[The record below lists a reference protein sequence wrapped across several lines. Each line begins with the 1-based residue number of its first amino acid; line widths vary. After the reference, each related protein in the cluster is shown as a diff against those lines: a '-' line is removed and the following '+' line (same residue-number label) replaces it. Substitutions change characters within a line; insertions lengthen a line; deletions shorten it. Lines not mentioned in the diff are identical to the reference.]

1 MAKSLQDQFT
11 LWKNRIDAGEDCL
24 KNQKE
29 DWEKYE
35 EAYEGE
41 ILDTKNSD
49 YKDHHQQVNLFY
61 VDVRSFVPK
70 VYSRNPYIYVDPEVP
85 EADLNAEIMEKVL
98 NAQLDKAWH
107 LKQRIRS
114 LVKGTKIQG
123 RGYLKTSFK
132 FKDDKIGR
140 QYIGEEPNDEISIQ
154 YVPRD
159 KLIVDP
165 NAGSFKNRRWAA
177 HIVEAPIQDIRKK
190 FKINKDQKITVVEDH
205 KDANDRRHLSEEER
219 EDFKFGRYFEIENVE
234 DHTLAIIVEGLDS
247 WAVKPYEMPYGYHSM
262 YDDLEWNDIPGCL
275 DTKADL
281 HFWYNDLYELA
292 EIKTQK
298 SNHRRKLNAKYKKIG
313 GSNLTEDQ
321 IDDVT
326 SYIDSTVVEL
336 DAGQDIIPFQH
347 APMGQEVYLYDQ
359 SLRQDITVV
368 SGMNEMKQGLPQ
380 VQKTAREAMAI
391 VAEATDVIS
400 DRVGL
405 IEDLVASVMNK
416 CIWLIQKYYDT
427 TKVIRLTGMEEAEFL
442 GFKDKFQN
450 KVQGTANRPFM
461 KFVGTELIGKMSVTI
476 KAGSTRP
483 VDEDQRKA
491 DLTQLIQLM
500 GQSQQVAAA
509 VDSKEL
515 LKEITKVLHFE
526 NKGIILD
533 AKSPEQENVL
543 LKRNIPVMP
552 HMNEPHDQHIAAHDM
567 ENNNTPAFIAHRLNH
582 ILMKSFIERSQVS
595 APVGPAP
602 NAGASGP
609 GGLSQENISGMPMGS
624 SVPPEA
630 MPTQPEGAV
639 SAPQQASPAQ
649 PDFS

>member
-11 LWKNRIDAGEDCL
+11 LWKNRVDAGEDCL
-24 KNQKE
+24 KKQKE
-29 DWEKYE
+29 DWETYE
-35 EAYEGE
+35 EAYEGDV
-41 ILDTKNSD
+41 LDTKTSD

-70 VYSRNPYIYVDPEVP
+70 VYARNPYIFVDPETP
-85 EADLNAEIMEKVL
+85 EADLNSEVMEKVL
-98 NAQLDKAWH
+98 NVQYDKAWH
-107 LKQRIRS
+107 LKPTLRDLI
-114 LVKGTKIQG
+114 KGTKIQG
-123 RGYLKTSFK
+123 RGYLKTSYK
-132 FKDDKIGR
+132 FSDDRIGHDYLG
-140 QYIGEEPNDEISIQ
+140 QDPNDEISIE

-159 KLIVDP
+159 KLILDP
-165 NAGSFKNRRWAA
+165 NASAPKKARWVA
-177 HIVEAPIQDIRKK
+177 HIIEAPVQNIRKK
-190 FKINKDQKITVVEDH
+190 FKIDKDQKITVVEDH
-205 KDANDRRHLSEEER
+205 KDENDKKQLSQEER
-219 EDFKFGRYFEIENVE
+219 EDFKYGRYYEIENRE
-234 DHTLAIIVEGLDS
+234 DHTLAVIVDGLNS
-247 WAVKPYEMPYGYHSM
+247 WAVKPYKMPYGYYSM
-262 YDDLEWNDIPGCL
+262 YDALEWNDIPGCL

-281 HFWYNDLYELA
+281 HFWYKDLYELA

-298 SNHRRKLNAKYKKIG
+298 SNHRRKLNSKYKKIG
-313 GSNLTEDQ
+313 GSNLTEKQ

-336 DAGQDIIPFQH
+336 DGGQDIQPFQH
-347 APMGQEVYLYDQ
+347 ATLGQEIYLYEQ
-359 SLRQDITVV
+359 GLRQDITIV

-391 VAEATDVIS
+391 VAEATDIIS

-405 IEDLVASVMNK
+405 IEDLIALVMNK
-416 CIWLIQKYYDT
+416 CIWLIQNNYDT
-427 TKVIRLTGMEEAEFL
+427 TRVIQLTGMEEAEFL
-442 GFKDKFQN
+442 GFKDKFQD
-450 KVQGTANRPFM
+450 KAQGTAKRPFL
-461 KFVGTELIGKMSVTI
+461 KFVGKELAGKMSVTI

-500 GQSQQVAAA
+500 GQSQQVVAA

-526 NKGIILD
+526 NKGIIFD

-552 HMNEPHDQHIAAHDM
+552 HMNESHEQHIAAHDL
-567 ENNNTPAFIAHRLNH
+567 ENNNTSAFIAHLLNH
-582 ILMKSFIERSQVS
+582 RLMKSFIEQSQMS
-595 APVGPAP
+595 APVGPTP

-639 SAPQQASPAQ
+639 SAPQQPI
-649 PDFS
+649 